1 MLPGPAS
8 PASRARPRSG
18 RPPVLAGYRRTA
30 GDRGSQTRPFGAAHL
45 AAVLAPS
52 RAGAASR
59 GIEFDDVAP
68 ERGRPPQTG
77 SATKNLVDDEPHR
90 SSSTCPGEVNI
101 SPIIRPRPPP
111 STAPRF
117 DAPPG
122 RFAYPVTRR
131 EGRGTIKDM
140 ADPTDLLR
148 QLTEWAERSAGG
160 DRQVPGVR
168 A

>member
-1 MLPGPAS
+1 MKPGRLNAVI
-8 PASRARPRSG
+8 RSG
-18 RPPVLAGYRRTA
+18 KLTE
-30 GDRGSQTRPFGAAHL
+30 
-45 AAVLAPS
+45 APLS
-52 RAGAASR
+52 
-59 GIEFDDVAP
+59 DPD
-68 ERGRPPQTG
+68 
-77 SATKNLVDDEPHR
+77 
-90 SSSTCPGEVNI
+90 
-101 SPIIRPRPPP
+101 PP